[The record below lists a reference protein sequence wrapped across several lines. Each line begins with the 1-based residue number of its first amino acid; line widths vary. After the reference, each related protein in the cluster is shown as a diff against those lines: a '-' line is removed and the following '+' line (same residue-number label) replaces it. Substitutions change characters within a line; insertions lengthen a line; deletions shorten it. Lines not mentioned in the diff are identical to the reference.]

1 MNAICS
7 SCRKPITAGAPFCRN
22 CGAAQPPPAPPEGTD
37 GIEAAMMAPPRPL
50 PLESEPPPSLPE
62 GGWHGVRRLLVLYA
76 LLLAC
81 SALYAL
87 LLALKAAP
95 DSELDAFV
103 TAASAALVTAFA
115 LREWRLLWPLMDP
128 RRLRLSGALKI
139 ALGVVV
145 SVAVLQGYFAALQAL
160 DVPTLRSWPSFEKD
174 GWPLWS
180 ALLLVAAAP
189 GVFEELAFRGLI
201 YQGLHRVMT
210 RRDALLVQAMAFSV
224 LHLSPWIFVS
234 HFLMGFGLG
243 LLRDATRS
251 LYPGMLAHFCWNAW
265 ILLGEAGVV

>member
-1 MNAICS
+1 LA
-7 SCRKPITAGAPFCRN
+7 
-22 CGAAQPPPAPPEGTD
+22 
-37 GIEAAMMAPPRPL
+37 
-50 PLESEPPPSLPE
+50 LESEPPPSLPE
-62 GGWHGVRRLLVLYA
+62 GSWHGVRRLLVLYG

-81 SALYAL
+81 SALFAL
-87 LLALKAAP
+87 LIGLKAAP
-95 DSELDAFV
+95 ESELDALI
-103 TAASAALVTAFA
+103 TSASAALVTGFS
-115 LREWRLLWPLMDP
+115 LHEWRLLWPLLDP
-128 RRLRLSGALKI
+128 RRLRLSAAIPI
-139 ALGVVV
+139 AIGVVV
-145 SVAVLQGYFAALQAL
+145 TVAVLQGYFAALEAL
-160 DVPTLRSWPSFEKD
+160 DVPTLRSWPTFEEA

-234 HFLMGFGLG
+234 HFLMGLSLG

-265 ILLGEAGVV
+265 IILGEAGVV

>member
-7 SCRKPITAGAPFCRN
+7 TCRRPITAGAPFCRN
-22 CGAAQPPPAPPEGTD
+22 CGAPQLPSSPECSDGPVPAM
-37 GIEAAMMAPPRPL
+37 AAPPRPL

-62 GGWHGVRRLLVLYA
+62 GGWHGVRRLLVLYG

-81 SALYAL
+81 SALFAL
-87 LLALKAAP
+87 LIGLKAAP
-95 DSELDAFV
+95 ESELDAFI
-103 TAASAALVTAFA
+103 TAASAALVTGFA
-115 LREWRLLWPLMDP
+115 LHEWRLLSPLLDP
-128 RRLRLSGALKI
+128 RRLRLSAAIPI
-139 ALGVVV
+139 AIGVVV
-145 SVAVLQGYFAALQAL
+145 TVAALQGYFAALEAL
-160 DVPTLRSWPSFEKD
+160 DVPTLRSWPMFEKA

-189 GVFEELAFRGLI
+189 GIFEELAFRGLI
-201 YQGLHRVMT
+201 YQGLHRVMS

-224 LHLSPWIFVS
+224 LHLSPWIFIS
-234 HFLMGFGLG
+234 HFLMGLSLG

-265 ILLGEAGVV
+265 IILGEAGAV